1 MTPTQKM
8 RSTSSFWLWL
18 VLAIGTA
25 LRLVM
30 PLRGHNFDMDSWR
43 IIADI
48 MNQGGNVYFETY
60 RYKYGPIWFHILHAL
75 DALLPPS
82 LQTVQALHYKIAFF
96 LTLVDV
102 GIALILFRSLGLLVA
117 TLFFLNPISIII
129 TGYHG
134 QFDNVAVLLGLLA
147 VLFLKDL
154 ANPKKCIA
162 ALILLGLSLSVKHIL
177 FIFPLW
183 LAFKQPTWRAKCLTM
198 FIPYGV
204 FLIGFLPYWNGGQSM
219 PVYGNDENGLWGVV
233 GQTGLV
239 ENVFL
244 YQSFNNAPFWRAL
257 LPNVIFDYLSPTLLF
272 IGTLIL
278 LGYWWRKKGAHETL
292 NLYLIAVVAFSSAIA
307 NQYLTIPTAG
317 IATQWNWFYASYT
330 AISTLQLAA
339 DWPGL
344 HIGAIQKLL
353 SWEGIRGK
361 RELLYSLASIF
372 LCLGLLQTQVRTA
385 LQSFYKKAVTW
396 IK

>member
-1 MTPTQKM
+1 MTSIQKIS
-8 RSTSSFWLWL
+8 STPSFWLWL
-18 VLAIGTA
+18 ILVIGTV

-30 PLRGHNFDMDSWR
+30 PFRGHNFDMDSWR

-48 MNQGGNVYFETY
+48 MDQGGNVYFETY

-75 DALLPPS
+75 DTLLPLS
-82 LQTVQALHYKIAFF
+82 LKTVQALHWKIAFF
-96 LTLVDV
+96 LTLVDI
-102 GIALILFRSLGLLVA
+102 GIALILFRSLGLFVA

-147 VLFLKDL
+147 VLFLKDSP
-154 ANPKKCIA
+154 NPKKWIA

-183 LAFKQPTWRAKCLTM
+183 LAFKQPNWRSKCLTM

-204 FLIGFLPYWNGGQSM
+204 FLIGFLPYWNGGQSI

-244 YQSFNNAPFWRAL
+244 YQSFNNAPLWRAL
-257 LPNVIFDYLSPTLLF
+257 IPNAFFEYLSPTLLF
-272 IGTLIL
+272 ICTLMV
-278 LGYWWRKKGAHETL
+278 LGYWWRKKGAQETL
-292 NLYLIAVVAFSSAIA
+292 YLYLISVVAFSSAIA
-307 NQYLTIPTAG
+307 NQYLTIPTVG

-330 AISTLQLAA
+330 AISTLQLSA

-361 RELLYSLASIF
+361 RELLYGLATIF
-372 LCLGLLQTQVRTA
+372 LCLGLLQNQAMTS
-385 LQSFYKKAVTW
+385 LLSLYKKAVKW